1 MWILIGAILAVSITP
16 FATRWY
22 AKRRTQQSMGI
33 VQRKLREFE
42 TIANMYTKNGT
53 PQELRKLMGELEEIR
68 DELQFIDDNNVNNVN
83 DKNHQE

>member
-1 MWILIGAILAVSITP
+1 MWILIGAIVAVSITP

-22 AKRRTQQSMGI
+22 AKRRVKQSMEI

-42 TIANMYTKNGT
+42 TIAEMYTKNGT